1 MREDPYPP
9 VVGDWYRN
17 LKGEIFEVVALDD
30 ADGTV
35 SIQYFDGSLEAT
47 DIDSWFELSV
57 EPVEPPEDWS
67 GPLDIEREDYGVD
80 LEETPPGNSWNQSL
94 DHLE

>member
-1 MREDPYPP
+1 MREDTYPP

-17 LKGEIFEVVALDD
+17 LKGELFEVVAIDD
-30 ADGTV
+30 EDGTV

-47 DIDSWFELSV
+47 DLDSWFELTV

-80 LEETPPGNSWNQSL
+80 LDETPAGNAWNQSL

>member
-1 MREDPYPP
+1 MREDTYPP

-17 LKGEIFEVVALDD
+17 LKGELFEVVAIDD
-30 ADGTV
+30 EDGTV

-47 DIDSWFELSV
+47 DLDSWFELSV
-57 EPVEPPEDWS
+57 EPIEPPEDWS

-80 LEETPPGNSWNQSL
+80 LDDTPPGNAWSQSL